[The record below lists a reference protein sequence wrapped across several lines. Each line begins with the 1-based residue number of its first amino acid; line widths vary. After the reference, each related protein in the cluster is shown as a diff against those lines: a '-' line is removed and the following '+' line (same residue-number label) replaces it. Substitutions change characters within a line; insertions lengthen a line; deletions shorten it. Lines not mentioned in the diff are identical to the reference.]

1 MKIEE
6 GMVEKKQGEVLKNKG
21 EKVRYLKKVKDM
33 EGLENVREYVE
44 EGIGKKDD
52 KNSVKY
58 IMDNMGLKGEEKKD
72 KI

>member
-1 MKIEE
+1 M
-6 GMVEKKQGEVLKNKG
+6 
-21 EKVRYLKKVKDM
+21 RYLKKVKDM